1 MKKRSLAL
9 FLVLGL
15 TMSMALSAC
24 GNKSKDSSK
33 ETGTEETGTEE
44 TGSTTEATT
53 LSVVLGPEP
62 DTIDPALNSAAD
74 AGMMIDHSFEGLT
87 RLKSDAVTYI
97 PAEAE
102 DWDISE
108 DGLTYTFHLREGL
121 KWSDGSPLTANDYVY
136 SWNRVVNP
144 DTAADYEYLFDIID
158 GYEDKK
164 LNVVATDD
172 NTLVVTLKAMCPYF
186 LELVAFDTFYPVKQD
201 IIESAGESW
210 TLDPA
215 TYVSN
220 GPYKLK
226 EWVHDSYILME
237 QNENYWDIANVG
249 PKEIKFVLMSDPSAQ
264 LAAFESGE
272 VAFIDDIPTSEIA
285 AQKEQSDFH
294 MDPQLSVAYVQFNT
308 QNEYLSNPLLRKALT
323 LAVDRTYICEQIG
336 QAGQQPTSAF
346 VPTGLSDADPTQD
359 FRTVG
364 GEYYNATDYE
374 GNVELA
380 KQALE
385 DAGYPNG
392 EGLPTFNY
400 LTNDAGTNV
409 DIAEALQDMWSKIG
423 INLNID
429 VQEWNTMLVSR
440 KDGEFDI
447 TRGGWAADYN
457 DPITFL
463 DMFVTGGGNNDPQ
476 WSNADYDALIK
487 KIKTTSDSAERIQYL
502 HDAEDL
508 MMNDWIICPL
518 FNTVDL
524 YKASDKLQGYYVSKL
539 GHKYFQNATLSE

>member
-9 FLVLGL
+9 LLVLVMS
-15 TMSMALSAC
+15 MSMALSAC
-24 GNKSKDSSK
+24 GGSKKDSSK
-33 ETGTEETGTEE
+33 ESGTDKTGT
-44 TGSTTEATT
+44 TTEATT
-53 LSVVLGPEP
+53 LSVILGPEP
-62 DTIDPALNSAAD
+62 DTIDPNLNSAAD
-74 AGMMIDHSFEGLT
+74 AGMMIEHAFGGLT
-87 RLKSDAVTYI
+87 KLESDAITYG
-97 PAEAE
+97 PGDAESWE
-102 DWDISE
+102 ISE
-108 DGLTYTFHLREGL
+108 DGLTYTFHLRDGL

-136 SWNRVVNP
+136 SWNRLVNP
-144 DTAADYEYLFDIID
+144 DTAADYSYLCDIIE
-158 GYEDKK
+158 GYDEAK

-172 NTLVVTLKAMCPYF
+172 KTLTVTLKAMCPYF
-186 LELVAFDTFYPVKQD
+186 LELVAFTTFYPVKQD
-201 IIESAGESW
+201 VIESAGESW

-215 TYVSN
+215 TYVGN

-226 EWVHDSYILME
+226 EWAHDSYVLME
-237 QNENYWDIANVG
+237 KNENYWDAANV
-249 PKEIKFVLMSDPSAQ
+249 KSQEIKFVLMSDPSSQ
-264 LAAFESGE
+264 LAAYESGE
-272 VAFIDDIPTSEIA
+272 VSFIDDIPTSEIA
-285 AQKEQSDFH
+285 AQKEQADFH
-294 MDPQLSVAYVQFNT
+294 MDNQLSVAYVQYNT

-385 DAGYPNG
+385 EAGYPNG

-400 LTNDAGTNV
+400 LTNEGGTNV

-423 INLNID
+423 VNVNID

-440 KDGEFDI
+440 KDGQFDI
-447 TRGGWAADYN
+447 TRGGWGADYN

-463 DMFVTGGGNNDPQ
+463 DMYITGGGNNDPQ
-476 WSNADYDALIK
+476 WSNKDYDALIK
-487 KIKTTSDSAERIQYL
+487 KAKTTSDSAERMQYM
-502 HDAEDL
+502 HDAED
-508 MMNDWIICPL
+508 IIMGEWVLCPL

-524 YKASDKLQGYYVSKL
+524 YKISDKLQGVYVSKL
-539 GHKYFQNATLSE
+539 GHKHFQYATVTE

>member
-9 FLVLGL
+9 LLALVL

-24 GNKSKDSSK
+24 GGSKDSSK
-33 ETGTEETGTEE
+33 ESGSDETGA
-44 TGSTTEATT
+44 TTEATT

-74 AGMMIDHSFEGLT
+74 AGMMIEHAFGGLT
-87 RLKSDAVTYI
+87 KLESDAITYG
-97 PAEAE
+97 PADAE
-102 DWDISE
+102 TWDISE
-108 DGLTYTFHLREGL
+108 DGLTYTFHLRDGL

-136 SWNRVVNP
+136 SWNRLVNP
-144 DTAADYEYLFDIID
+144 DTAADYSYLCDIID
-158 GYEDKK
+158 GYDEGK

-172 NTLVVTLKAMCPYF
+172 TTLVVTLKAMCPYF
-186 LELVAFDTFYPVKQD
+186 LELVAFSNFYPVKQD
-201 IIESAGESW
+201 VIESAGESW
-210 TLDPA
+210 TLDPS
-215 TYVSN
+215 TYVGN

-226 EWVHDSYILME
+226 EWVHDSYIVME

-264 LAAFESGE
+264 LAAYESGE

-285 AQKEQSDFH
+285 AQKEQDDFH

-323 LAVDRTYICEQIG
+323 LAVDRTYICEQIA

-346 VPTGLSDADPTQD
+346 VPSGLSDADPTQD

-385 DAGYPNG
+385 EAGYPNG
-392 EGLPTFNY
+392 EGLPTFSY

-409 DIAEALQDMWSKIG
+409 DIAEALQDMWAQIG
-423 INLNID
+423 VNLTID

-440 KDGEFDI
+440 KDGAFDI

-463 DMFVTGGGNNDPQ
+463 DMYITDGGNNDPQ

-487 KIKTTSDSAERIQYL
+487 KIKTTSDTAERIQYL
-502 HDAEDL
+502 HDAEDIF
-508 MMNDWIICPL
+508 MGEWVICPL

-539 GHKYFQNATLSE
+539 GHKHFQYATVSE